1 MTEHQYIQLSKQI
14 FDLILGEIDL
24 LSKNNS
30 NDLAM
35 VYPKFIIMYEFFRM
49 IRGEA
54 FFNIRPP
61 TPGFQKQLYAMEDEI
76 KKRLETVK
84 KKLDLKDQRVQ
95 FYLQEMAKNFS
106 F

>member
-1 MTEHQYIQLSKQI
+1 MTEDEYIQLSKDVC
-14 FDLILGEIDL
+14 DLVMREIDL
-24 LSKNNS
+24 LSKNNP

-49 IRGEA
+49 IRGEV

-76 KKRLETVK
+76 KKRLETVR
-84 KKLDLKDQRVQ
+84 KKLDPKDQRVQ
-95 FYLQEMAKNFS
+95 FYLQEMAKSFS
-106 F
+106 L